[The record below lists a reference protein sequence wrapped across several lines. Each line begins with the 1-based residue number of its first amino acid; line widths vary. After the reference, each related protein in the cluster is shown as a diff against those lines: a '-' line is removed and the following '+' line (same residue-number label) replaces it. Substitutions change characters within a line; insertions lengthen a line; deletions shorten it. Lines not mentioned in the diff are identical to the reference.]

1 MINIKSSGKQE
12 SPIFATTLSLST
24 NAPVGRGHV
33 PAACRNYQVSTD
45 LFMTAVCRFAVIRDM
60 SPPYRGGLVYH
71 GAFLRVVCKER
82 SDVAIYE
89 GSFIKAVARGIPDAP
104 RAGTTNCV
112 QIRLFVPSAAYAVGG
127 DMSPPYRGVCK
138 KGGL

>member
-1 MINIKSSGKQE
+1 
-12 SPIFATTLSLST
+12 
-24 NAPVGRGHV
+24 
-33 PAACRNYQVSTD
+33 
-45 LFMTAVCRFAVIRDM
+45 MTAVCRFAVIRDM
-60 SPPYRGGLVYH
+60 SPPYIGCFVSP

-89 GSFIKAVARGIPDAP
+89 GSFIKAVARGILDAP

-127 DMSPPYRGVCK
+127 GMYPPERGVLQK
-138 KGGL
+138 SGG